1 MTKCKADRGIHQ
13 LSGLSVVQVEPL
25 LNRLKADKSREA
37 RSLRRECRLWFKRN
51 AADGQAGRGQGFGA
65 NGNLGQVDCGD
76 GLTNG
81 LASGLIGS

>member
-51 AADGQAGRGQGFGA
+51 AAPVKRDGGKVSEQTGISDKWIVAT
-65 NGNLGQVDCGD
+65 V
-76 GLTNG
+76 
-81 LASGLIGS
+81 